1 MLQIFGRSAFFD
13 DVSKLSLMS
22 EKFARGL
29 NHEYNKRPKGDDQR
43 QIMDHIN
50 SASPA
55 LSDRS
60 TSLTLSRTKLF
71 RRRGIT
77 GDRLRGDSGLHQSAS
92 WYETEDSWSEQR

>member
-60 TSLTLSRTKLF
+60 TSRTLSRTSVGIHNNKAIPAKRDN
-71 RRRGIT
+71 RRSLTR
-77 GDRLRGDSGLHQSAS
+77 R
-92 WYETEDSWSEQR
+92 